1 MPVLERS
8 ELEASPLADLHAI
21 ADQVGVDGFKRLR
34 KADLIDKI
42 LAVQGG
48 GDGSD
53 IAPGEASA
61 DGEQDAKPAR
71 KRRLIR
77 PRRGSKRQ
85 EPTRSRPSR
94 TAQPT
99 PRSRPPPTG
108 PPTSRAPT
116 SRTPRRH
123 RRTPSPR
130 HGPRSRSSRSERW
143 DELPDRARHEL
154 PLRAGTSSRTERGT
168 SSRSERGTSS
178 SRGRRG
184 GRPKRRSG
192 PPRASS
198 RCCQTALRSCAWIR
212 PSSRLMTC
220 TSPPPR
226 FAAVSSS
233 AATA

>member
-48 GDGSD
+48 GEGSD
-53 IAPGEASA
+53 TDAGEPSA
-61 DGEQDAKPAR
+61 DGEEAAKPAR

-85 EPTRSRPSR
+85 ESDEEQAEQDGAAEADEPPVADGGADEPSADEPDAEEASEDAEPEAR
-94 TAQPT
+94 T
-99 PRSRPPPTG
+99 G
-108 PPTSRAPT
+108 
-116 SRTPRRH
+116 
-123 RRTPSPR
+123 
-130 HGPRSRSSRSERW
+130 SRSSRS
-143 DELPDRARHEL
+143 
-154 PLRAGTSSRTERGT
+154 ERGT

-178 SRGRRG
+178 RSERGTSSRSERGTSSRSERPTSSSRGRRG
-184 GRPKRRSG
+184 DAPRRRSG

-212 PSSRLMTC
+212 PSSRPMTS
-220 TSPPPR
+220 TSHPLR